1 MLANHSS
8 LGLTAEQLQ
17 NLAPL
22 YLTYGVTNATGIEGA
37 FDFTFTYTFAPP
49 AMINQMGGVG
59 EGARKGGGP
68 APGGGA
74 PGSLTAS
81 DPIGGLTLFDA
92 LEKQLGLKLVKQNA
106 QVDVLAI
113 DHIEKL
119 SEN

>member
-1 MLANHSS
+1 MAKFS
-8 LGLTAEQLQ
+8 EVLQ

-22 YLTYGVTNATGIEGA
+22 YLTYPVTDASGLDGS
-37 FDFTFTYTFAPP
+37 FDFTFTFTFAPP

-81 DPIGGLTLFDA
+81 DPIGGLTLFEA
-92 LEKQLGLKLVKQNA
+92 LEKQLGLKLEAHKEPRP
-106 QVDVLAI
+106 VLVI
-113 DHIEKL
+113 DHIEPTPT
-119 SEN
+119 EN